1 MKAEAKANTIKFMQ
15 KKLNR
20 FQLRTLSAF
29 AASLLMA
36 QAAWAVDPFTVRDIR
51 VEGLQRVEPGT
62 IFASLP
68 FRVGE
73 TYSDDKGST
82 AIRALFGL
90 GLFKDVRLEV
100 SGDVLVVIV
109 EERPTVADVDFV
121 GAKEFDKDV
130 LKKALREIGLTD
142 GQPFDKA
149 LADRAEQELK
159 RQYINRSMY
168 GAEVVTTV
176 TPIERNRVNVSFNV
190 TEGDIAKI
198 KDIRIV
204 GNKAFSE
211 STLRGLFDLD
221 TGGFMS
227 WYTKSNRYSRA
238 KLNADIET
246 LRSYYLARGYLEYKL
261 DSTQVAI
268 SPDKQDVT
276 IALNVSEGERFI
288 VSGVKFEGNFLGREE
303 EFKSLVK
310 IQPGEAY
317 NADTVAETT
326 KAFTDYFGTFGFA
339 FARVEA
345 APEIDR
351 VNNRVSF
358 VLQAEPSRR
367 AYVRRIN
374 LAGNNRTRDEVVRRE
389 FRQFESSW
397 YDGDKIRLS
406 RDRIDRLGFFT
417 DVNVDT
423 QEVPGTT
430 DQVDVTVNL
439 VEKATGNLQ
448 LGAGYS
454 SSDSVSVTAGVR
466 QENVFGSGNYLGFEI
481 NTSKSNRQLVLST
494 IDPYFTPDGISRS
507 VDVYHR
513 TSRPLDGQ
521 GGDYGL
527 KTTGASIRFGVPF
540 TETDTVYFGS
550 GFERLTISPGI
561 NPLPVTYQD
570 YANQFGYTSTS
581 VPLTIGWTRDSRD
594 SALVPTKGL
603 YQRLYGDWGIA
614 GDARFLRAS
623 YQIQQF
629 IPLSRQFTVALNGE
643 FGWGKGLSSRP
654 FPVFKNFYSG
664 GLGSV
669 RGFQQGSLGPRDAS
683 DLAVGGPKKITLNGE
698 LIAPFPGVGNDRTL
712 RVFGFVD
719 AGNVFGEKDPYK
731 LGELR
736 ASAGV
741 GLSWISPVGP
751 LRIAIASPLRKK
763 PGDRIERLQFQIGTS
778 F

>member
-1 MKAEAKANTIKFMQ
+1 MRKQ
-15 KKLNR
+15 LHR
-20 FQLRTLSAF
+20 FQLRTVSAL
-29 AASLLMA
+29 AASFLMA

-100 SGDVLVVIV
+100 NGDVLVVIV

-121 GAKEFDKDV
+121 GSKEFDKDV
-130 LKKALREIGLTD
+130 LKKALREIGLAD

-168 GAEVVTTV
+168 GAEIVTTV

-221 TGGFMS
+221 TGGWMS
-227 WYTKSNRYSRA
+227 WYTKSDRYSRA

-246 LRSYYLARGYLEYKL
+246 LRSYYLARGYLEFKL

-276 IALNVSEGERFI
+276 ITLNVTEGERFI
-288 VSGVKFEGNFLGREE
+288 VSGVKLEGNYLDRED
-303 EFKSLVK
+303 EFKSLVAIK
-310 IQPGEAY
+310 PGEAY

-326 KAFTDYFGTFGFA
+326 KAFTDFYGTFGFA

-345 APEIDR
+345 LPEIDR
-351 VNNRVSF
+351 ANNRVSF
-358 VLQAEPSRR
+358 VLQGDPSRR

-417 DVNVDT
+417 DVAVDT

-430 DQVDVTVNL
+430 DQVDLTVNL
-439 VEKATGNLQ
+439 VEKPTGNLQ

-454 SSDSVSVTAGVR
+454 SAESVSLSVGVR
-466 QENVFGSGNYLGFEI
+466 QENVFGTGNYLGLEV
-481 NTSKSNRQLVLST
+481 NTSSSNRQLVLST
-494 IDPYFTPDGISRS
+494 IDPYFTEDGISRA

-540 TETDTVYFGS
+540 TEADTVYFGT
-550 GFERLTISPGI
+550 GYERLKIEKGI
-561 NPLPVTYQD
+561 NALPVTYQN
-570 YANQFGYTSTS
+570 YINQFGETSSS
-581 VPLTIGWTRDSRD
+581 VPLTVGWTRDNRD

-603 YQRLYGDWGIA
+603 YQRVYGDWGIA

-623 YQIQQF
+623 YQIQQY
-629 IPLSRQFTVALNGE
+629 IPLNRQYTVALNGE
-643 FGWGKGLSSRP
+643 IGWGRGLNNRP

-669 RGFQQGSLGPRDAS
+669 RGYQQGSLGPRDTS
-683 DLAVGGPKKITLNGE
+683 DLAVGGPKKITLNAE
-698 LIAPFPGVGNDRTL
+698 VIAPFPGVGNDRTL
-712 RVFGFVD
+712 RLYGFVD
-719 AGNVFGEKDPYK
+719 AGNVFGENDPYK
-731 LGELR
+731 LGDLR
-736 ASAGV
+736 ASVGV

-751 LRIAIASPLRKK
+751 LRIAIANPLRKK

>member
-1 MKAEAKANTIKFMQ
+1 MR

-20 FQLRTLSAF
+20 FQTRTVAAV

-36 QAAWAVDPFTVRDIR
+36 HAAWAVDPFTVRDIR

-73 TYSDDKGST
+73 TYNDDKGST
-82 AIRALFGL
+82 AIRSLFGL

-121 GAKEFDKDV
+121 GTKEFDKDV

-149 LADRAEQELK
+149 LADKAEQELK

-168 GAEVVTTV
+168 GAEVITTV
-176 TPIERNRVNVSFNV
+176 TPIERNRVNLSFSV

-198 KDIRIV
+198 KDIRVV
-204 GNKAFSE
+204 GSKAFSE
-211 STLRGLFDLD
+211 STLRGLFDLN

-227 WYTKSNRYSRA
+227 WYTKSDRYSRA

-246 LRSYYLARGYLEYKL
+246 MRSYYLARGYLEFKV

-276 IALNVSEGERFI
+276 ITINVTEGERFV
-288 VSGVKFEGNFLGREE
+288 VSGIKLEGNYLGREE
-303 EFKSLVK
+303 EFKSLVTIK
-310 IQPGEAY
+310 PGESY
-317 NADTVAETT
+317 NADTVADTT

-345 APEIDR
+345 VPEIDR
-351 VNNRVSF
+351 VNNRVAF
-358 VLQAEPSRR
+358 VLQGEPSRR

-374 LAGNNRTRDEVVRRE
+374 VAGNNRSRDEVVRRE

-417 DVNVDT
+417 DVNVET
-423 QEVPGTT
+423 QDVAGTV
-430 DQVDVTVNL
+430 DQVDVVVNL
-439 VEKATGNLQ
+439 VEKPTGNLQ

-454 SSDSVSVTAGVR
+454 SSENLSLTLGIK
-466 QENVFGSGNYLGFEI
+466 QENVFGSGNYLGIEL
-481 NTSKSNRQLVLST
+481 NTSRSNRQVVLST
-494 IDPYFTPDGISRS
+494 IDPYFTADGISRAL
-507 VDVYHR
+507 DIYHR

-540 TETDTVYFGS
+540 TETDTIYFGT
-550 GFERLTISPGI
+550 GYEKLTISPGV
-561 NPLPVTYQD
+561 NPLPVTYQN
-570 YANQFGYTSTS
+570 YANQFGLSSSS
-581 VPLTIGWTRDSRD
+581 VPLTVGWTRDSRD
-594 SALVPTKGL
+594 SSLVPTKGL
-603 YQRLYGDWGIA
+603 YQRVYGDWGIA
-614 GDARFLRAS
+614 GDARFLRAT
-623 YQIQQF
+623 YQIQQY
-629 IPLSRQFTVALNGE
+629 IPLNRQFTVALNGE
-643 FGWGKGLSSRP
+643 FGWGRGLNNRP
-654 FPVFKNFYSG
+654 FPVFKNSYSG

-669 RGFQQGSLGPRDAS
+669 RGFQQGSLGPRDSS
-683 DLAVGGPKKITLNGE
+683 DLAVGGPKKITLNAE
-698 LIAPFPGVGNDRTL
+698 VIAPFPGVGNDRTL
-712 RVFGFVD
+712 RLYGFVD
-719 AGNVFGEKDPYK
+719 AGNVFGENDPYR
-731 LGELR
+731 LGDLR
-736 ASAGV
+736 VSVGI

-751 LRIAIASPLRKK
+751 LRFSIANPLRKK

>member
-1 MKAEAKANTIKFMQ
+1 MRKQLN
-15 KKLNR
+15 KL
-20 FQLRTLSAF
+20 QLKTASAI
-29 AASLLMA
+29 AAALLMT

-100 SGDVLVVIV
+100 SGDVLVVVV

-121 GAKEFDKDV
+121 GSKEFDKDA
-130 LKKALREIGLTD
+130 LKKSLREIGLAD

-190 TEGDIAKI
+190 FEGDIAKI
-198 KDIRIV
+198 KEIRIV

-211 STLRGLFDLD
+211 STVRGLFDLD
-221 TGGFMS
+221 TGNWMT
-227 WYTKSNRYSRA
+227 WYTKSDRYSRA

-246 LRSYYLARGYLEYKL
+246 MKSYYLSRGYLEFKL

-268 SPDKQDVT
+268 SPDKQDVSIT
-276 IALNVSEGERFI
+276 LNITEGEKFV
-288 VSGVKFEGNFLGREE
+288 VSGVKLEGNYLNRED
-303 EFKSLVK
+303 EFKSLVTIK
-310 IQPGEAY
+310 PGEAY

-326 KAFTDYFGTFGFA
+326 KAFNDYFGTFGFA
-339 FARVEA
+339 FAKVEA
-345 APEIDR
+345 LPEVDR
-351 VNNRVSF
+351 INNRVSF
-358 VLQAEPSRR
+358 VLQGDPSRR

-374 LAGNNRTRDEVVRRE
+374 VAGNNRTRDEVIRRE

-397 YDGDKIRLS
+397 YDGDKIRMS

-417 DVNVDT
+417 EVNVDT
-423 QEVPGTT
+423 QEVTGTT
-430 DQVDVTVNL
+430 DQVDVTVN
-439 VEKATGNLQ
+439 VSEKPTGNLQ

-454 SSDSVSVTAGVR
+454 SSESLSLTVGVR
-466 QENVFGSGNYLGFEI
+466 QENVFGSGNYLGLEV
-481 NTSKSNRQLVLST
+481 NTSRSNRQLVLST
-494 IDPYFTPDGISRS
+494 IDPYFTADGISRAI
-507 VDVYHR
+507 DIYHR

-540 TETDTVYFGS
+540 TETDTVYFGT
-550 GFERLTISPGI
+550 GYERLTIAPGS
-561 NPLPVTYQD
+561 NPLPVTYQN
-570 YANQFGYTSTS
+570 YANQFGFTSTS
-581 VPLTIGWTRDSRD
+581 IPLTVGWTRDSRD

-603 YQRLYGDWGIA
+603 YQRVYGDWGIA
-614 GDARFLRAS
+614 GDARFLRAT
-623 YQIQQF
+623 YQIQKY
-629 IPLSRQFTVALNGE
+629 IPLNRQFTVALNGE
-643 FGWGKGLSSRP
+643 IGWGQGLNGRP
-654 FPVFKNFYSG
+654 FPVFKNAYSG

-669 RGFQQGSLGPRDAS
+669 RGYQQGSLGPRDSS
-683 DLAVGGPKKITLNGE
+683 DLAVGGPKKLTLNAE
-698 LIAPFPGVGNDRTL
+698 VIAPFPGVGNDRTL
-712 RVFGFVD
+712 RLYGFFD
-719 AGNVFGEKDPYK
+719 AGNVFGENDPYR
-731 LGELR
+731 LGDLR
-736 ASAGV
+736 ASVGL

-751 LRIAIASPLRKK
+751 LRIAIANPLRKK